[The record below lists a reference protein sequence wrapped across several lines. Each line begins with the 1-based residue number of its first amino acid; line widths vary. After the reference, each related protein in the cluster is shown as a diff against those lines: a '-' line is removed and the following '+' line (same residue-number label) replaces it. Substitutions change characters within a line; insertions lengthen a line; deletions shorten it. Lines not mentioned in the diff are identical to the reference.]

1 MLRAMALRILPSL
14 RSLLAVALLA
24 LAGCGASA
32 PPFAQLSGLILAPR
46 LDEISGMATSR
57 AHDGTLWV
65 ANDGGN
71 TADLYAI
78 GPRGGLQATLHV
90 AGVVNT
96 DWEDL
101 AAFDL
106 DGRHYILIADTGD
119 NGGLRKTLQ
128 LHVVEE
134 PRSLTDGTVRPAWS
148 IAFRWP
154 DGPRD
159 CEAVAVDAAR
169 GEILL
174 ISKRRQPPEVWSLP
188 LRPQHRGLLVAEGLR
203 RLAFRNPTQKR
214 CGRMRARLASTTRS
228 PPPTCR
234 PTDARWPCSRTA
246 MSCSIG
252 DTGRRPGPA
261 RWPAL
266 RRFTHCRGCRKL
278 KPFPGPCPAMRCS
291 PPANTARRRCC
302 TSIRA
307 SIPLADRPRRESIP
321 FVSSRLS

>member
-1 MLRAMALRILPSL
+1 MALRILPLL
-14 RSLLAVALLA
+14 RRLLLVIPGLA
-24 LAGCGASA
+24 LAGCNASP
-32 PPFAQLSGLILAPR
+32 PPFAQLSGLIIAPG

-57 AHDGTLWV
+57 AHADTLWV

-71 TADLYAI
+71 AADLYAI

-101 AAFDL
+101 ASFDL

-134 PRSLTDGTVRPAWS
+134 PHALTDGAVRPAWS

-174 ISKRRQPPEVWSLP
+174 ISKRRQPPELWGLP
-188 LRPQHRGLLVAEGLR
+188 LRPQRGALLVAR
-203 RLAFRNPTQKR
+203 RLGHLAGVPQPDAQALREDAHLAKIRTQVT
-214 CGRMRARLASTTRS
+214 AADLS
-228 PPPTCR
+228 P
-234 PTDARWPCSRTA
+234 D
-246 MSCSIG
+246 G
-252 DTGRRPGPA
+252 DTLAVLTYHDVLLYRRHGQTSWGAAVMTQWPEVHELPWLPQAEALSWSTSGRALFATGEHSPA
-261 RWPAL
+261 
-266 RRFTHCRGCRKL
+266 
-278 KPFPGPCPAMRCS
+278 
-291 PPANTARRRCC
+291 
-302 TSIRA
+302 
-307 SIPLADRPRRESIP
+307 PLLYLNP
-321 FVSSRLS
+321 

>member
-1 MLRAMALRILPSL
+1 MALRILPPL

-24 LAGCGASA
+24 LAGCGASP

-128 LHVVEE
+128 LHAVEE
-134 PRSLTDGTVRPAWS
+134 PRSLADGTVRPAWS

-159 CEAVAVDAAR
+159 CEAVTVDAAR

-188 LRPQHRGLLVAEGLR
+188 LRPQHRGLLVAR
-203 RLAFRNPTQKR
+203 RLGHLAGVPQPDAEALRED
-214 CGRMRARLASTTRS
+214 ARLARIHNQVTAADLSPDGRTLAVLTYSDVLLYRRHGQASWASALARPPEVHALPWLPQAEALSWSLSGQALFATGEHSPAPLLYLNPRLDRTR
-228 PPPTCR
+228 
-234 PTDARWPCSRTA
+234 
-246 MSCSIG
+246 
-252 DTGRRPGPA
+252 
-261 RWPAL
+261 
-266 RRFTHCRGCRKL
+266 
-278 KPFPGPCPAMRCS
+278 
-291 PPANTARRRCC
+291 
-302 TSIRA
+302 
-307 SIPLADRPRRESIP
+307 
-321 FVSSRLS
+321 